1 MKKTKLRIKHFS
13 KLFNIV
19 ILLMLVS
26 ALQLKSQTVLYST
39 DFGTTPNV
47 NPTGW
52 TFSGVGMN
60 TSTNTPSS
68 GYTGAT
74 GGVYLGEGNSVTFT
88 NTSGSSQAS
97 SPIGYSEAVLLTS
110 STGYSNI
117 VLSFGM
123 RKSSASY
130 NSNAT
135 YTLEWSTNGTA
146 YNPIVYTEATAG
158 SWGLASGAGLS
169 LPSGANNQ
177 ANLYFRWSF
186 NRTGT
191 GSNFKIDDVAVTSN
205 TTVVTPVT
213 VAFLSNDTTVREA
226 AGSANFYVRLTSTS
240 TASSAVT
247 ISVSPLSN
255 ASAADYT
262 ISAITL
268 TFAANAPVNSTY
280 PVNISLNDDA
290 LVESSEYFIATL
302 GNLQNATVGTIS
314 QFAFYIADNDKVI
327 PSPSNAITL
336 NLLSSFSNTVSGSNS
351 AEIVAHDP
359 TTQRLYIA
367 NSIGGKLDIID
378 FVNPS
383 APTLINSLNITS
395 YGNINCVAVYNGTV
409 AAAIENGLNPQ
420 DSGRVVFFDKDG
432 LFISQVKVG
441 MMPDM
446 LTFNN
451 AGTKVLTANEG
462 EPNSAYSNDPDG
474 SVSIINISGG
484 VTALTQSNVAH
495 ATFTVYNGQE
505 ASLRAQGIRIYGLGA
520 NAAKDFEPEYI
531 AVAKDD
537 SKAWVTLQENNA
549 VAEIDLTT
557 NSVTA
562 VRALGTKDHSILDNG
577 LDASNTTRS
586 VNIANFPI
594 KGMYLP
600 DAIATYSVGGVN
612 YIITA
617 NEGDARAYSGFSEE
631 VRLSAANLDATKF
644 PFATQMKNNFVLG
657 RLNITNKTGDTDNDG
672 DLDTLYSY
680 GSRSFSIWNA
690 NTGVQVYDSKDD
702 LEMITATN
710 SYSVLFNASNTN
722 NTRKDRSDDKGP
734 EPEGVTIG
742 TIGANTYAF
751 IALER
756 IGGVM
761 VYNINNPAAPVF
773 VTYANNR
780 SLPSGGPD
788 NGSEGIVFIPQS
800 QSPNG
805 QHILITANEISSTLS
820 IWGIAGCPIPLS
832 SSVSVSGATTAIC
845 SNNSPTLSVASNSNV
860 SYQWSRDGLAISG
873 ATANIVVA
881 NLTGSYSVAING
893 GANCSTGSLARTFSV
908 NASPVLS
915 INGNSVVCDGTALT
929 QTVSGAAT
937 YTWSNGF
944 TTAAVVFTPTAS
956 SIYSVT
962 GTATNN
968 CTSVIT
974 RSVTVNA
981 NPTLSITNTPLVICN
996 GFPVNY
1002 TVSGANNYSWTNGP
1016 TTNTVSFTPTASV
1029 VYSVTGTNTNNCSS
1043 SLTSSVTVNA
1053 NPSLTITNT
1062 PLTICNGASV
1072 TFTASGANS
1081 YSWINGPTTNT
1092 ANFTPT
1098 ASAVYIV
1105 VGTSTAG
1112 CTSIVVRSVT
1122 VNANPTLTITN
1133 TPLTICNGAAV
1144 NFTVSGANS
1153 YSWTNGPTSN
1163 IVSFTPTASVGYS
1176 VTGTDLNNCS
1186 GTASRS
1192 VTVNA
1197 NPSLTITNTPLIICN
1212 GNQVNFSVTGA
1223 NSYSW
1228 TNGPTTNT
1236 ANFTPTASVVY
1247 SVTGTDL
1254 NNCSSTTTRSV
1265 TVNANPTL
1273 SIQSSALTICNG
1285 AVVNFTASG
1294 ANSYSWTNGPSANT
1308 ASFTPTLSTVYSVTG
1323 TNTNNCNGTTS
1334 VSVTV
1339 NANPTLSI
1347 NGGSVSICAGSSLN
1361 LIANGANS
1369 YTWNNG
1375 ANTTT
1380 LNVAPQTNTSY
1391 TLNGSNANG
1400 CFASAVTQV
1409 TVNQLPPVTISS
1421 STTQVCVGQSATL
1434 TAGGATSFSWTPGGA
1449 TTAVFVVTPTINT
1462 VFLVVGKDNNN
1473 CTKTAAQTIN
1483 VNALP
1488 VLNISSTSSVICSGA
1503 SATLQIGGATTYSW
1517 NNGIQAPQIVVSP
1530 SLTTTY
1536 TVVGTSSL
1544 NCAASAVFTQTVN
1557 ACTGLAK
1564 LTNNVVDYILYPN
1577 PAKTTV
1583 SLSFEQS
1590 GSVEV
1595 KIYNAVGALLL
1606 SESNYHSNETI
1617 NIEALSKGIYFI
1629 SVSDKNRQV
1638 LKKLVIE

>member
-19 ILLMLVS
+19 FLLMLVS

-60 TSTNTPSS
+60 ISNNTGSS
-68 GYTGAT
+68 GYTGAS
-74 GGVYLGEGNSVTFT
+74 GGSYLGEGNSVTFT

-97 SPIGYSEAVLLTS
+97 SPVGYSEAVLLTS

-135 YTLEWSTNGTA
+135 YTLEWSTNGTT
-146 YNPIVYTEATAG
+146 YTPIVYTEAAAG

-205 TTVVTPVT
+205 TTAVTPVT
-213 VAFLSNDTTVREA
+213 VAFLSNDTTVTEG

-262 ISAITL
+262 ISSITL

-290 LVESSEYFIATL
+290 LVESSEYLITTF
-302 GNLQNATVGTIS
+302 GNLQNAIVGTIS

-432 LFISQVKVG
+432 IFISQVKVG

-462 EPNSAYSNDPDG
+462 EPNSAYTNDPDG
-474 SVSIINISGG
+474 SVSIVDISGG

-505 ASLRAQGIRIYGLGA
+505 AALRAQGIRIYGLGA

-577 LDASNTTRS
+577 LDATNVTRGI
-586 VNIANFPI
+586 NIANFPI

-820 IWGIAGCPIPLS
+820 IWGIAGCPVPLS

-845 SNNSPTLSVASNSNV
+845 SNNSPTLSVASNSNI
-860 SYQWSRDGLAISG
+860 SYQWSRNGLAISG
-873 ATANIVVA
+873 ATLNTVVA

-996 GFPVNY
+996 GSPVNY
-1002 TVSGANNYSWTNGP
+1002 TVSGANSYSWTNGP
-1016 TTNTVSFTPTASV
+1016 TTNTVSFTPTTSV
-1029 VYSVTGTNTNNCSS
+1029 VYSVSGTNTNNCTSS
-1043 SLTSSVTVNA
+1043 ITSSVTVNA

-1072 TFTASGANS
+1072 NFTVSGANS
-1081 YSWINGPTTNT
+1081 YSWTNGPTTNT
-1092 ANFTPT
+1092 VNFTPT
-1098 ASAVYIV
+1098 ASAVYSV
-1105 VGTSTAG
+1105 VGTNT
-1112 CTSIVVRSVT
+1112 TSCFSLAFRSVT

-1133 TPLTICNGAAV
+1133 TPLTICNGATV

-1192 VTVNA
+1192 VTVN
-1197 NPSLTITNTPLIICN
+1197 T
-1212 GNQVNFSVTGA
+1212 
-1223 NSYSW
+1223 
-1228 TNGPTTNT
+1228 
-1236 ANFTPTASVVY
+1236 
-1247 SVTGTDL
+1247 
-1254 NNCSSTTTRSV
+1254 
-1265 TVNANPTL
+1265 NPTL
-1273 SIQSSALTICNG
+1273 SIQSSPLTICNG
-1285 AVVNFTASG
+1285 AAVNFTASG
-1294 ANSYSWTNGPSANT
+1294 ANSYSWTNGPSTNT

-1339 NANPTLSI
+1339 NANPTVSI
-1347 NGGSVSICAGSSLN
+1347 NGGLVSICAGSSLN
-1361 LIANGANS
+1361 LIANGASS

-1488 VLNISSTSSVICSGA
+1488 VLNISSTSSVICSGS
-1503 SATLQIGGATTYSW
+1503 SATLQVGGASTYSW
-1517 NNGIQAPQIVVSP
+1517 SNSTLASQIVVSP
-1530 SLTTTY
+1530 SVNTTY

-1544 NCAASAVFTQTVN
+1544 NCAASAVITQSVN

-1564 LTNNVVDYILYPN
+1564 LTNDAGDYLVYPN